1 MSAFPGQ
8 KKTVNS
14 LIYHIPWLAKLTYQT
29 QFTYR
34 YSVGVYYNLM
44 ILTFDVTKATQATP
58 FLEAAGSSSRVHTA
72 PLGLTQTR

>member
-14 LIYHIPWLAKLTYQT
+14 LIYHIHVPWLPKLSYQT

-44 ILTFDVTKATQATP
+44 ILTLDVTKATQATP
-58 FLEAAGSSSRVHTA
+58 FLEAAVAAHWFIQ
-72 PLGLTQTR
+72 LLLD